1 MVLLEKPAHFRV
13 AIGVDIHRASGDT
26 ASAERAAQFLSTY
39 GDADAKAALMSRLKT
54 VRDHE
59 LEAALVSALLK
70 GKAWT
75 LTDDEKS
82 WLLQRVQ

>member
-1 MVLLEKPAHFRV
+1 
-13 AIGVDIHRASGDT
+13 
-26 ASAERAAQFLSTY
+26 
-39 GDADAKAALMSRLKT
+39 MSRLKT